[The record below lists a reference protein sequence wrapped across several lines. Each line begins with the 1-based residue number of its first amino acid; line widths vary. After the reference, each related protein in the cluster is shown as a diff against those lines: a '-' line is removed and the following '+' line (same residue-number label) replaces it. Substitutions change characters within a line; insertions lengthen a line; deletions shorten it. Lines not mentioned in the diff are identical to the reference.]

1 MIFKLYRC
9 FAIRAVVGKRIKKW
23 KMMAINNSASRVA
36 FAAPNTLTDEDQL
49 MAVIILENMDD
60 FLLLRLSSD
69 DIESAE

>member
-1 MIFKLYRC
+1 MKDDGYQQR
-9 FAIRAVVGKRIKKW
+9 
-23 KMMAINNSASRVA
+23 RVA

-60 FLLLRLSSD
+60 FLLLRLSLD